1 MENSKYSKIY
11 RIIHFAMASLF
22 MLLILTIFLKF
33 TWLNKSNVAA
43 IIQNYLGDYHLTL
56 SQEQLYVLAKQIR
69 QPMWNWHIYIGYV
82 LVGLFAIRFSLP
94 LFGKMKFQNP
104 FDKSLTKKLKFQ
116 KLLYIVFYIC
126 IIISLITGVLMELGP
141 IEYKELVKGIHALSI
156 YYLIPFVVIHIAGV
170 IMGEFTDQKGI
181 ISRIVNGTE
190 EKK

>member
-104 FDKSLTKKLKFQ
+104 FDKSLTKKLRFQ

-141 IEYKELVKGIHALSI
+141 IEYNELVKGIHALSI